1 MGYQGASELCG
12 MHTMIWAASMQ
23 EGNMNKT
30 IKNIL
35 KLLLIGFATTIVRII
50 GQLSIPAGEQTVLA
64 PSIFAQNGTM
74 PLMFTVYGI
83 FAYTLIAALFLLI
96 RRRMNGNRILQGLK
110 YGLACCAVWIVYLLE
125 PLPHVA
131 ALDRITYP
139 IADSAAL
146 IIMGIMLGWLFG
158 KSASHA
164 DGPKA
169 VFPVLP
175 VLTVTVCF
183 FAGRMIQYF
192 IFDIY
197 SSFDEKT
204 LETVLW
210 CLLTGIVLS
219 CIMAWLNLHIS
230 NGNRIKRAMILGC
243 LLFGVDLIL
252 FNFFMPLV
260 FSADIPDLILRT
272 FVDILTI
279 TLGCLAFSETRSMD
293 RSAKRL
299 SAHGTRLSRMTVNL

>member
-1 MGYQGASELCG
+1 
-12 MHTMIWAASMQ
+12 
-23 EGNMNKT
+23 MNKV

-35 KLLLIGFATTIVRII
+35 KILLIGFATTIIRII

-74 PLMFTVYGI
+74 PLAFTVYGI
-83 FAYTLIAALFLLI
+83 FAYSLIAALFLLI
-96 RRRMNGNRILQGLK
+96 RDRMAGNRILQGLK
-110 YGLACCAVWIVYLLE
+110 YGLVCCAVWIVYLLE

-131 ALDRITYP
+131 VLDRITYP
-139 IADSAAL
+139 IADSVAL
-146 IIMGIMLGWLFG
+146 IIMGLMLGWLFG
-158 KSASHA
+158 KSKCSAGWQKTAFS
-164 DGPKA
+164 
-169 VFPVLP
+169 VFP

-192 IFDIY
+192 IFDTY

-210 CLLTGIVLS
+210 CLLTGIVIS
-219 CIMAWLNLHIS
+219 CVMVWLNLHIS

-260 FSADIPDLILRT
+260 FSADIPDLVLRT
-272 FVDILTI
+272 FVDILAV
-279 TLGCLAFSETRSMD
+279 TLGCLVFSDTRD
-293 RSAKRL
+293 LDKSA
-299 SAHGTRLSRMTVNL
+299 GNLFTYGQVS

>member
-1 MGYQGASELCG
+1 
-12 MHTMIWAASMQ
+12 
-23 EGNMNKT
+23 MNKAV
-30 IKNIL
+30 KNIL
-35 KLLLIGFATTIVRII
+35 KILLIGFATTIIRII

-74 PLMFTVYGI
+74 PLVFTVYGI
-83 FAYTLIAALFLLI
+83 FAYSLIAALFLVI
-96 RRRMNGNRILQGLK
+96 RSRMGGNRILQGLK

-139 IADSAAL
+139 LADSVAL
-146 IIMGIMLGWLFG
+146 IIMGLVLGCLLG
-158 KSASHA
+158 KSKCS
-164 DGPKA
+164 A
-169 VFPVLP
+169 VWQKTAFPILP
-175 VLTVTVCF
+175 VLTVTACF
-183 FAGRMIQYF
+183 FAGRMIQYL

-210 CLLTGIVLS
+210 CLLTGIAIS
-219 CIMAWLNLHIS
+219 CVMVWLNLHIS

-243 LLFGVDLIL
+243 LLFGMDLIL

-272 FVDILTI
+272 LVDILTV
-279 TLGCLAFSETRSMD
+279 TLGCLVFSDTRSLD
-293 RSAKRL
+293 RSARQEFRGK
-299 SAHGTRLSRMTVNL
+299 VK

>member
-1 MGYQGASELCG
+1 
-12 MHTMIWAASMQ
+12 
-23 EGNMNKT
+23 MNKV

-35 KLLLIGFATTIVRII
+35 KILLIGFAATIIRII

-74 PLMFTVYGI
+74 PLVFTVYGI
-83 FAYTLIAALFLLI
+83 FAYSLIAALFLLI
-96 RRRMNGNRILQGLK
+96 RDRMVGNRILQGLK
-110 YGLACCAVWIVYLLE
+110 YGLVCCAVWIVYLLE

-139 IADSAAL
+139 IADSVAL
-146 IIMGIMLGWLFG
+146 IIMGLMLGWLFG
-158 KSASHA
+158 KSKRSAGWRKTA
-164 DGPKA
+164 
-169 VFPVLP
+169 FPVLP

-183 FAGRMIQYF
+183 FAGRMIQYL
-192 IFDIY
+192 IFDTY

-210 CLLTGIVLS
+210 CLLTGIAIS
-219 CIMAWLNLHIS
+219 CVMVWLNLHIS

-252 FNFFMPLV
+252 FNCFMPLV
-260 FSADIPDLILRT
+260 FSVDIPDLILRT
-272 FVDILTI
+272 FVDILTV
-279 TLGCLAFSETRSMD
+279 TLGCLVFSDTRDLDKSP
-293 RSAKRL
+293 
-299 SAHGTRLSRMTVNL
+299 GNLFTYGQVS

>member
-1 MGYQGASELCG
+1 MS
-12 MHTMIWAASMQ
+12 
-23 EGNMNKT
+23 KV

-35 KLLLIGFATTIVRII
+35 KILLIGFAATIIHII

-74 PLMFTVYGI
+74 PLVFTVYGI
-83 FAYTLIAALFLLI
+83 FTYSLIAALFLLI
-96 RRRMNGNRILQGLK
+96 RDRMTGNRILQGLK
-110 YGLACCAVWIVYLLE
+110 YGLVCCAVWIVYLLE

-131 ALDRITYP
+131 VLDRITYP
-139 IADSAAL
+139 IADSVAL
-146 IIMGIMLGWLFG
+146 IIMGLMLGWLFG
-158 KSASHA
+158 KSKCSAGWQKTAFS
-164 DGPKA
+164 
-169 VFPVLP
+169 VFP

-183 FAGRMIQYF
+183 FAGRMIQYL
-192 IFDIY
+192 IFDTY

-204 LETVLW
+204 LETVMW
-210 CLLTGIVLS
+210 CLLTGIAIS
-219 CIMAWLNLHIS
+219 CVMVWLNLHIS

-272 FVDILTI
+272 FVDILTV
-279 TLGCLAFSETRSMD
+279 TLGCLVFSDTRD
-293 RSAKRL
+293 LDKSAGILFTYRQV
-299 SAHGTRLSRMTVNL
+299 S

>member
-1 MGYQGASELCG
+1 
-12 MHTMIWAASMQ
+12 
-23 EGNMNKT
+23 MNKV

-35 KLLLIGFATTIVRII
+35 KILLIGSAATIIRII

-74 PLMFTVYGI
+74 PLVFTVYGI
-83 FAYTLIAALFLLI
+83 FAYSLIAALLI
-96 RRRMNGNRILQGLK
+96 RDRMAGNRILQGLK
-110 YGLACCAVWIVYLLE
+110 YGLVCCAVWIVYLLE

-139 IADSAAL
+139 IADSVAL
-146 IIMGIMLGWLFG
+146 IIMGLMLGWLFG
-158 KSASHA
+158 KSKRSAGWQKTA
-164 DGPKA
+164 
-169 VFPVLP
+169 FPVLP

-183 FAGRMIQYF
+183 FAGRMIQYL
-192 IFDIY
+192 IFDTY

-210 CLLTGIVLS
+210 CLLTGIAIS
-219 CIMAWLNLHIS
+219 CVMVWLNLHIS

-252 FNFFMPLV
+252 FNCFMPLV
-260 FSADIPDLILRT
+260 FSVDIPDLILRT
-272 FVDILTI
+272 FVDILTV
-279 TLGCLAFSETRSMD
+279 TLGCLVFSDTHDLDKSP
-293 RSAKRL
+293 
-299 SAHGTRLSRMTVNL
+299 GNLFTYRQVS

>member
-1 MGYQGASELCG
+1 
-12 MHTMIWAASMQ
+12 
-23 EGNMNKT
+23 MNKV

-35 KLLLIGFATTIVRII
+35 KILLIGFATTIIRII

-74 PLMFTVYGI
+74 PLVFTVYGI
-83 FAYTLIAALFLLI
+83 FAYSLIAALFLLI
-96 RRRMNGNRILQGLK
+96 RDRMVGNRILQGLK
-110 YGLACCAVWIVYLLE
+110 YGLVCCAVWIVYLLE

-139 IADSAAL
+139 IADSVAL
-146 IIMGIMLGWLFG
+146 IIMGLMLGWLFG
-158 KSASHA
+158 KSKCSAGWQKTA
-164 DGPKA
+164 
-169 VFPVLP
+169 FPVLP

-183 FAGRMIQYF
+183 FAGRMIQYL
-192 IFDIY
+192 IFDTY

-210 CLLTGIVLS
+210 CLLTGIAIS
-219 CIMAWLNLHIS
+219 CVMVWLNLHIS

-243 LLFGVDLIL
+243 LLFGMDLIL

-272 FVDILTI
+272 FVDILTV
-279 TLGCLAFSETRSMD
+279 TLGCLVFSDTRD
-293 RSAKRL
+293 LDKSA
-299 SAHGTRLSRMTVNL
+299 GNLFTYGQVS

>member
-1 MGYQGASELCG
+1 
-12 MHTMIWAASMQ
+12 
-23 EGNMNKT
+23 MNKV

-35 KLLLIGFATTIVRII
+35 KILLIGFATTIIRII

-74 PLMFTVYGI
+74 PLVFTVYGI
-83 FAYTLIAALFLLI
+83 FAYSLIAALFLLI
-96 RRRMNGNRILQGLK
+96 RDRMVGNRILQGLK
-110 YGLACCAVWIVYLLE
+110 YGLVCCAVWIVYLLE

-139 IADSAAL
+139 IADSVAL
-146 IIMGIMLGWLFG
+146 IIMGLMLGWLFG
-158 KSASHA
+158 KSKCSAGWQKTA
-164 DGPKA
+164 
-169 VFPVLP
+169 FPVLP

-183 FAGRMIQYF
+183 FAGRMIQYL
-192 IFDIY
+192 IFDTY

-210 CLLTGIVLS
+210 CLLTGIAIS
-219 CIMAWLNLHIS
+219 CVMVWLNLHIS

-243 LLFGVDLIL
+243 LLFGMDLIL

-260 FSADIPDLILRT
+260 FSTDIPDLVLRT
-272 FVDILTI
+272 FVDILTV
-279 TLGCLAFSETRSMD
+279 TLGCLVFSDTHDLDKSP
-293 RSAKRL
+293 
-299 SAHGTRLSRMTVNL
+299 GNLFTYR

>member
-1 MGYQGASELCG
+1 
-12 MHTMIWAASMQ
+12 
-23 EGNMNKT
+23 MNKAV
-30 IKNIL
+30 KNIL
-35 KLLLIGFATTIVRII
+35 KILLIGFATTIIRII

-74 PLMFTVYGI
+74 PLVFTVYGI
-83 FAYTLIAALFLLI
+83 FAYSLIAALFLVI
-96 RRRMNGNRILQGLK
+96 RSRMGGNRILQGLK

-139 IADSAAL
+139 IADSVAL
-146 IIMGIMLGWLFG
+146 TIMGLMLGWLLG
-158 KSASHA
+158 KSKCSAGWQKTA
-164 DGPKA
+164 
-169 VFPVLP
+169 FPILP
-175 VLTVTVCF
+175 VLTVTACF
-183 FAGRMIQYF
+183 FAGRMIQYL

-210 CLLTGIVLS
+210 CLLTGIAIS
-219 CIMAWLNLHIS
+219 CVMVWLNLHIS

-272 FVDILTI
+272 LVDILTV
-279 TLGCLAFSETRSMD
+279 TLGCLVFSDTRSLD
-293 RSAKRL
+293 RSARQEFRGK
-299 SAHGTRLSRMTVNL
+299 VK

>member
-1 MGYQGASELCG
+1 
-12 MHTMIWAASMQ
+12 
-23 EGNMNKT
+23 MNKAV
-30 IKNIL
+30 KNIL
-35 KLLLIGFATTIVRII
+35 KILLIGFATTIIRII

-74 PLMFTVYGI
+74 PLVFTVYGI
-83 FAYTLIAALFLLI
+83 FAYSLIAALFLVI
-96 RRRMNGNRILQGLK
+96 RSRMGGNRILQGLK

-139 IADSAAL
+139 IADSVAL
-146 IIMGIMLGWLFG
+146 TIMGLMLGWLLG
-158 KSASHA
+158 KSKCSAGWQKTA
-164 DGPKA
+164 
-169 VFPVLP
+169 FPILP
-175 VLTVTVCF
+175 VLTVTACF
-183 FAGRMIQYF
+183 FAGRMIQYL

-210 CLLTGIVLS
+210 CLLTGIAIS
-219 CIMAWLNLHIS
+219 CVMVWLNLHIS

-243 LLFGVDLIL
+243 LLFDMDLIL

-272 FVDILTI
+272 LVDILTV
-279 TLGCLAFSETRSMD
+279 TLGCLVFSDTRSLD
-293 RSAKRL
+293 RSERQE
-299 SAHGTRLSRMTVNL
+299 SH

>member
-1 MGYQGASELCG
+1 
-12 MHTMIWAASMQ
+12 
-23 EGNMNKT
+23 MNKV

-35 KLLLIGFATTIVRII
+35 KILLIGFATTIIRII

-74 PLMFTVYGI
+74 PLVFTVYGI
-83 FAYTLIAALFLLI
+83 FAYSLIAALFLLI
-96 RRRMNGNRILQGLK
+96 RDRMVGNRILQGLK
-110 YGLACCAVWIVYLLE
+110 YGLVCCAVWIVYLLE

-139 IADSAAL
+139 IADSVAL
-146 IIMGIMLGWLFG
+146 IIMGLMLGWLFG
-158 KSASHA
+158 KSKCSAGWQKTA
-164 DGPKA
+164 
-169 VFPVLP
+169 FPVLP
-175 VLTVTVCF
+175 VLTVNVCF
-183 FAGRMIQYF
+183 FAGRMVQYL
-192 IFDIY
+192 IFDTY

-210 CLLTGIVLS
+210 CLLTGIAIS
-219 CIMAWLNLHIS
+219 CVMVWLNLHIS
-230 NGNRIKRAMILGC
+230 NGNRIKRAIILGC

-272 FVDILTI
+272 FVDILTV
-279 TLGCLAFSETRSMD
+279 TLGCLVFSDTHDLDKSP
-293 RSAKRL
+293 
-299 SAHGTRLSRMTVNL
+299 GNLFTYRQVS

>member
-1 MGYQGASELCG
+1 
-12 MHTMIWAASMQ
+12 
-23 EGNMNKT
+23 MNKV

-35 KLLLIGFATTIVRII
+35 KILLIGFATTIIRII

-74 PLMFTVYGI
+74 PLVFTVYGI
-83 FAYTLIAALFLLI
+83 FAYSLIAALFLLI
-96 RRRMNGNRILQGLK
+96 RDRMAGNRILQGLK
-110 YGLACCAVWIVYLLE
+110 YGLVCCAVWIVYLLE

-139 IADSAAL
+139 IADSVAL
-146 IIMGIMLGWLFG
+146 IIMGLMLGWLFG
-158 KSASHA
+158 KSKRSAGWQKTA
-164 DGPKA
+164 
-169 VFPVLP
+169 FPVLP

-183 FAGRMIQYF
+183 FAGRMIQYL
-192 IFDIY
+192 IFDTY

-210 CLLTGIVLS
+210 CLLTGIAIS
-219 CIMAWLNLHIS
+219 CVMVWLNLHIS

-260 FSADIPDLILRT
+260 FSTDIPDLILRT
-272 FVDILTI
+272 FVDILTV
-279 TLGCLAFSETRSMD
+279 TLGCLVFSDTRD
-293 RSAKRL
+293 LDKSA
-299 SAHGTRLSRMTVNL
+299 GNLFTYGQVS

>member
-1 MGYQGASELCG
+1 
-12 MHTMIWAASMQ
+12 
-23 EGNMNKT
+23 MNKV

-35 KLLLIGFATTIVRII
+35 KILLIGFATTIIRII

-74 PLMFTVYGI
+74 PLVFTVYGI
-83 FAYTLIAALFLLI
+83 FAYSLIAALFLLI
-96 RRRMNGNRILQGLK
+96 RDRMAGNRILQGLK
-110 YGLACCAVWIVYLLE
+110 YGLVCCAVWIVYLLE

-139 IADSAAL
+139 IADSVAL
-146 IIMGIMLGWLFG
+146 IIMGLMLGWLFG
-158 KSASHA
+158 KSKRSAGWQKTA
-164 DGPKA
+164 
-169 VFPVLP
+169 FPVLP

-183 FAGRMIQYF
+183 FAGRMIQYL
-192 IFDIY
+192 IFDTY

-210 CLLTGIVLS
+210 CLLTGIAIS
-219 CIMAWLNLHIS
+219 CVMVWLNLHIS

-260 FSADIPDLILRT
+260 FSTDIPDLVLRT
-272 FVDILTI
+272 FVDILTV
-279 TLGCLAFSETRSMD
+279 TLGCLVFSDTRDLDKSP
-293 RSAKRL
+293 
-299 SAHGTRLSRMTVNL
+299 GNLFTYGQVS

>member
-1 MGYQGASELCG
+1 
-12 MHTMIWAASMQ
+12 
-23 EGNMNKT
+23 MNKV

-35 KLLLIGFATTIVRII
+35 KILLIGFAATIIRII

-74 PLMFTVYGI
+74 PLVFTVYGI
-83 FAYTLIAALFLLI
+83 FAYSLIAALFLLI
-96 RRRMNGNRILQGLK
+96 RDRMVGNRILQGLK
-110 YGLACCAVWIVYLLE
+110 YGLVCCAVWIVYLLE

-131 ALDRITYP
+131 VLDRITYP
-139 IADSAAL
+139 IADSVAL
-146 IIMGIMLGWLFG
+146 IIMGLMLGWLFG
-158 KSASHA
+158 KSKRSAGWQKTA
-164 DGPKA
+164 
-169 VFPVLP
+169 FPVLP

-183 FAGRMIQYF
+183 FAGRMIQYL
-192 IFDIY
+192 IFDTY

-210 CLLTGIVLS
+210 CLLTGIAIS
-219 CIMAWLNLHIS
+219 CVMVWLNLHIS

-260 FSADIPDLILRT
+260 FSTDIPDLVLRT
-272 FVDILTI
+272 FVDILTV
-279 TLGCLAFSETRSMD
+279 TLGCLVFSDTHDLDKSP
-293 RSAKRL
+293 
-299 SAHGTRLSRMTVNL
+299 GNLFTYRQVS

>member
-1 MGYQGASELCG
+1 
-12 MHTMIWAASMQ
+12 
-23 EGNMNKT
+23 MNKV

-35 KLLLIGFATTIVRII
+35 KILLIGFAATIIRII

-74 PLMFTVYGI
+74 PLVFTVYGI
-83 FAYTLIAALFLLI
+83 FAYSLIAALFLLI
-96 RRRMNGNRILQGLK
+96 RDRMVGNRILQGLK
-110 YGLACCAVWIVYLLE
+110 YGLVCCAVWIVYLLE

-139 IADSAAL
+139 IADSVAL
-146 IIMGIMLGWLFG
+146 IIMGLMLGWLFG
-158 KSASHA
+158 KSKRSAGWQKTAFS
-164 DGPKA
+164 
-169 VFPVLP
+169 VFP

-183 FAGRMIQYF
+183 FAGRMIQYL
-192 IFDIY
+192 IFDTY

-210 CLLTGIVLS
+210 CLLTGIAIS
-219 CIMAWLNLHIS
+219 CVMVWLNLHIS

-260 FSADIPDLILRT
+260 FSTDIPDLILRT
-272 FVDILTI
+272 FVDILTV
-279 TLGCLAFSETRSMD
+279 TLGCLVFSDTRDLDKSP
-293 RSAKRL
+293 
-299 SAHGTRLSRMTVNL
+299 GNLFTYGQVS

>member
-1 MGYQGASELCG
+1 
-12 MHTMIWAASMQ
+12 
-23 EGNMNKT
+23 MNKV

-35 KLLLIGFATTIVRII
+35 KILLIGFAATIIRII

-74 PLMFTVYGI
+74 PLVFTVYGI
-83 FAYTLIAALFLLI
+83 FAYSLIAALFLLI
-96 RRRMNGNRILQGLK
+96 RDRMAGNRISQGLK
-110 YGLACCAVWIVYLLE
+110 YGLVCCAVWIVYLLE

-131 ALDRITYP
+131 VLDRITYP
-139 IADSAAL
+139 IADSVAL
-146 IIMGIMLGWLFG
+146 IIMGLMLGWLFG
-158 KSASHA
+158 KSKRSAGWQKTA
-164 DGPKA
+164 
-169 VFPVLP
+169 FPVLP

-183 FAGRMIQYF
+183 FAGRMIQYL
-192 IFDIY
+192 IFDTY

-210 CLLTGIVLS
+210 CLLTGIAIS
-219 CIMAWLNLHIS
+219 CVMVWLNLHIS

-272 FVDILTI
+272 FVDILTV
-279 TLGCLAFSETRSMD
+279 TLGCLVFSDTRD
-293 RSAKRL
+293 LDKSA
-299 SAHGTRLSRMTVNL
+299 GNLFTYGQVS